1 MDDLPPHVVENKE
14 DEEHTEG
21 RNRNGEEINRDNVLG
36 VVRQKRTP
44 SLRWRFSM
52 PHMYLETVAWLTSMP
67 SLSNSPWIRGAPQS
81 GLSRDILPIRL
92 RTSLGTLRL
101 PGHRGRLFHLQ
112 Y

>member
-1 MDDLPPHVVENKE
+1 
-14 DEEHTEG
+14 
-21 RNRNGEEINRDNVLG
+21 
-36 VVRQKRTP
+36 
-44 SLRWRFSM
+44 
-52 PHMYLETVAWLTSMP
+52 LETVAWLTSMP